1 MSLNI
6 EKLNQYALQLQ
17 KQFEAASNMMHQAAG
32 ALNFVHTQ
40 IRELQSQNEEKK
52 DEQIDG

>member
-1 MSLNI
+1 MLTI
-6 EKLNQYALQLQ
+6 EKLNQHALQLQ
-17 KQFEAASNMMHQAAG
+17 KQFEAASSMMHQAAG